1 MAASGTTSDTRQ
13 LAQVEPAWRASERA
27 RCGVTEP
34 TTESRIK
41 VTGLAVMGA
50 NLARNIARYY
60 SGTCN

>member
-1 MAASGTTSDTRQ
+1 
-13 LAQVEPAWRASERA
+13 VEPAWRASERA

-60 SGTCN
+60 RSNSQDLWMKIF